1 MGLRISTKFVCR
13 DSLQQTLNNAI
24 LYTNFLGANRSLEQ
38 TKGSENALPIHAAC
52 NTTSRHLKSLLKGY
66 MHNVSVKCKQQ
77 PQLVLAAWS
86 KVLDAPFSTMT
97 KAVRFDE
104 GTLHVHVSNSTLL
117 SILNR
122 APDRQRLLKA
132 LQDAV
137 PGVQIRAI
145 SFRIG

>member
-1 MGLRISTKFVCR
+1 
-13 DSLQQTLNNAI
+13 
-24 LYTNFLGANRSLEQ
+24 
-38 TKGSENALPIHAAC
+38 
-52 NTTSRHLKSLLKGY
+52 

-77 PQLVLAAWS
+77 PQLVVAAWPN
-86 KVLDAPFSTMT
+86 VIGEPFSTMT

-104 GTLHVHVSNSTLL
+104 GTLFVNVSNSTLL

-137 PGVQIRAI
+137 PGSQIRTI